1 MIRKKRLVPYCLLG
15 AALCAAPVL
24 AASSASSASPDGG
37 AEAVGPDVTKMPF
50 NQESI
55 RKVVQAHQPGI
66 QDCYEQILAGKSN
79 VVEGKLRTSWII
91 TAEGLVKSAKVLP
104 KGSSIHDEKL
114 NDCVVSVLTVMNFPK
129 PPDGREHPIEYPF
142 NLKAIR

>member
-1 MIRKKRLVPYCLLG
+1 MKPKQLNYTWGWLLS
-15 AALCAAPVL
+15 AALCAVSSFAAAPDSGID
-24 AASSASSASPDGG
+24 AAT
-37 AEAVGPDVTKMPF
+37 GPDVTKMPF
-50 NQESI
+50 NQDSI

-66 QDCYEQILAGKSN
+66 QECYEQILAGKAN
-79 VVEGKLRTSWII
+79 VVEGKLRTSWTI

-104 KGSSIHDEKL
+104 KGSSLHDEKL
-114 NDCVVSVLTVMNFPK
+114 NDCVISVLTAMSFPK